1 MALFFDYSVGINTL
15 FKFIQFLLEFK
26 LTLVQIESIFLGRGN
41 LFIEEFLFLEVLIM
55 LILIPEEL
63 LLLLMALGIDL
74 IALIFEPIAF
84 SLAIENFLLEFH
96 FVEVLVGGLLQFSV
110 VRVDVIHFSL
120 ETIEEVLTV
129 YVY

>member
-1 MALFFDYSVGINTL
+1 
-15 FKFIQFLLEFK
+15 
-26 LTLVQIESIFLGRGN
+26 
-41 LFIEEFLFLEVLIM
+41 M